1 MLHFPV
7 FHLKRRERKD
17 FREKM
22 RYFFRLIRMG
32 VYRSTQKKHRRQLQ
46 TSIEFSTQVLHNHGT
61 LSENQIAAIIHRGV

>member
-1 MLHFPV
+1 
-7 FHLKRRERKD
+7 
-17 FREKM
+17 M

-32 VYRSTQKKHRRQLQ
+32 AYRSTQKKKHRRQRQ